1 MSIRITVPSPL
12 TTPGLPTPLQLSIN
26 TTNAATELINNSYL
40 TYLVPS
46 ETNINLERAF
56 EGFDGSKP
64 INELIEQRD
73 TLFFGKE
80 RAISPLIFRNIKRS
94 RSLTWK
100 SNSHQDETVDVLL
113 VLKTP
118 WLPRKE
124 LDYHLSRISISLEA
138 QVANSSLPGR
148 ESPSASES
156 IFSGRLQET
165 KNPFIV
171 EDEDKYESGAEEEEE
186 EEEAPRHVYAMW
198 KMPVLLLRPRMRL
211 HSPSIVFSAS
221 ASLDP
226 DLWTEPIAPDVGY
239 LTSGMPSGLNLLES
253 FGSDSALNGVKP
265 RLSALRVSRVAPVTR
280 QQDFMTRLRTLP
292 QLSIRIFPVLH
303 TRIRFSRP
311 STIPLSATIV
321 ALLEIDFTSHFDCEA
336 LLNDIKL
343 STPSGI
349 VENLN
354 DAAGLSLPLSCVSHD
369 HITFLYHIKPKQT
382 EANIPRDT
390 SGNLEISISAA
401 VHVVPGV
408 CTPSLSM
415 SWTTAIDF
423 SLPVNP
429 SFGTVSESGIQRSH
443 RPTQLSIGSVAQ
455 AINHLKSPSAIRPD
469 ALPSLEAS
477 TNRTEAVVP
486 DLGITMSFTAP
497 SHPVHPG
504 DIFSWT
510 VYVVNR
516 TSSERGSNR
525 PPRKLALVA
534 VPKRRRNEVRPIRPP
549 SSSGRRRGEKEI
561 ADAVLDENVLH
572 ALQKNAVVESTE
584 LICLSADTRVGP
596 VAPGACHVTELQF
609 LALREGIVG
618 LEAIRVVDLG
628 SQEHVDIRDLPTMI
642 VEPIAAAA

>member
-1 MSIRITVPSPL
+1 
-12 TTPGLPTPLQLSIN
+12 
-26 TTNAATELINNSYL
+26 
-40 TYLVPS
+40 
-46 ETNINLERAF
+46 
-56 EGFDGSKP
+56 
-64 INELIEQRD
+64 
-73 TLFFGKE
+73 
-80 RAISPLIFRNIKRS
+80 
-94 RSLTWK
+94 
-100 SNSHQDETVDVLL
+100 LL

-124 LDYHLSRISISLEA
+124 LDYHLSRISISLET
-138 QVANSSLPGR
+138 QVANGSLPGR
-148 ESPSASES
+148 DSPSASES
-156 IFSGRLQET
+156 IFSGRLRET
-165 KNPFIV
+165 KKVFIV
-171 EDEDKYESGAEEEEE
+171 EDESPYESDAEDEEEE
-186 EEEAPRHVYAMW
+186 PRHVYAMW
-198 KMPVLLLRPRMRL
+198 KMSVLLIRPRMRL

-239 LTSGMPSGLNLLES
+239 LTSGVPSGLNLLES
-253 FGSDSALNGVKP
+253 FSGDSALNGVKP

-311 STIPLSATIV
+311 STIPLSPTIV
-321 ALLEIDFTSHFDCEA
+321 ALLEIDFTSHFNCEA
-336 LLNDIKL
+336 LLNSIKL
-343 STPSGI
+343 TTPSGT

-354 DAAGLSLPLSCVSHD
+354 DAAGLGLPLSCVSHD
-369 HITFLYHIKPKQT
+369 HVTFLYHIRPQQT
-382 EANIPRDT
+382 EASLPRDT
-390 SGNLEISISAA
+390 SGTLEIAISAA

-408 CTPSLSM
+408 CTPSLTM

-429 SFGTVSESGIQRSH
+429 SFGTASESGIQRSH

-455 AINHLKSPSAIRPD
+455 AITHLKSPSAIRPD
-469 ALPSLEAS
+469 ALPTLEAS
-477 TNRTEAVVP
+477 TNRTEAAVP

-497 SHPVHPG
+497 STPVHPG

-516 TSSERGSNR
+516 SSEKGTSR

-534 VPKRRRNEVRPIRPP
+534 VPKRRRSEVRPIRPP

-572 ALQKNAVVESTE
+572 ALQKNAAVESTE
-584 LICLSADTRVGP
+584 IICLSADTRVGP
-596 VAPGACHVTELQF
+596 VAPGACHVAELQF

>member
-1 MSIRITVPSPL
+1 MSIRITVPSPA

-46 ETNINLERAF
+46 ETNIDLEKAL

-73 TLFFGKE
+73 TLFF
-80 RAISPLIFRNIKRS
+80 
-94 RSLTWK
+94 
-100 SNSHQDETVDVLL
+100 DETVDVLL

-138 QVANSSLPGR
+138 QVANGSLPGR

-186 EEEAPRHVYAMW
+186 EEPPRHVYAMW

-211 HSPSIVFSAS
+211 HSPSVVFSAS

-292 QLSIRIFPVLH
+292 QLSIKIFPVLH

-321 ALLEIDFTSHFDCEA
+321 ALLEIDFTSHFNCEA

-343 STPSGI
+343 STPNGV

-382 EANIPRDT
+382 EAHIPRDT

-408 CTPSLSM
+408 CTPSLGM

-429 SFGTVSESGIQRSH
+429 SFGTASESGIQRAH

-477 TNRTEAVVP
+477 TNRTEATIP

-497 SHPVHPG
+497 SHAVHPG

-549 SSSGRRRGEKEI
+549 SSHGRRRGEKEV

-596 VAPGACHVTELQF
+596 VAPGACHVAELQF

>member
-1 MSIRITVPSPL
+1 MSIRITVPSPA

-46 ETNINLERAF
+46 ETNINLENAL

-64 INELIEQRD
+64 IHELIEQRD
-73 TLFFGKE
+73 TLFF
-80 RAISPLIFRNIKRS
+80 
-94 RSLTWK
+94 
-100 SNSHQDETVDVLL
+100 DETVDVLL

-165 KNPFIV
+165 KNPFII
-171 EDEDKYESGAEEEEE
+171 EEEIKYESGAEEEEE
-186 EEEAPRHVYAMW
+186 EEEEPPRHVYAMW

-211 HSPSIVFSAS
+211 HSPSVVFSAS

-253 FGSDSALNGVKP
+253 FSSDSALNGVKP

-311 STIPLSATIV
+311 STIPLSPTIV
-321 ALLEIDFTSHFDCEA
+321 ALLEIDFTSHFNCEA
-336 LLNDIKL
+336 LLNNIRL
-343 STPSGI
+343 STPSGT

-390 SGNLEISISAA
+390 SANLEISISAA
-401 VHVVPGV
+401 VHVVPGI

-429 SFGTVSESGIQRSH
+429 SFGTASESGIQRSH

-516 TSSERGSNR
+516 TSSERGANR

-534 VPKRRRNEVRPIRPP
+534 VPKRRRNEVRPIRPL

-572 ALQKNAVVESTE
+572 ALQKSAVVESTE

>member
-73 TLFFGKE
+73 TLFF
-80 RAISPLIFRNIKRS
+80 
-94 RSLTWK
+94 
-100 SNSHQDETVDVLL
+100 DETVDVLL

-138 QVANSSLPGR
+138 QIANSSLPGR

-171 EDEDKYESGAEEEEE
+171 EDEDKYESGAEEEEGDVE
-186 EEEAPRHVYAMW
+186 EEQPRHVYAMW

-211 HSPSIVFSAS
+211 HSPSVVFSAS

-253 FGSDSALNGVKP
+253 FASDSALNGVKP

-292 QLSIRIFPVLH
+292 QLSIKIFPVLH

-336 LLNDIKL
+336 LLSDIKL
-343 STPSGI
+343 STPSGT

-354 DAAGLSLPLSCVSHD
+354 DAAGLGLPLSCVSHD

-390 SGNLEISISAA
+390 AGNLEIFISAA

-429 SFGTVSESGIQRSH
+429 SFGTASESGIQRSH

-572 ALQKNAVVESTE
+572 ALQKNAGVESTE

-609 LALREGIVG
+609 LALREGVVG